1 MPNYAPDTHERA
13 SVAVD
18 LAVPTVLDADLKVFL
33 VKRSTHPFKNL
44 WALPG
49 DFVRSA
55 GERVSVRISPQPLA
69 AASWR
74 PRAYPPGVSRVVQLQ
89 TFGRSGRDPRGRT
102 ISVAWTTLIPPDRA
116 ALIASDSSTGW
127 FSCAEEAPWMRLA
140 FDHADI
146 LQAAID
152 RTRTDIEYTNLAF
165 SPFHRPSRSVRAPEM
180 HEAVKGAKHDARN
193 FRRRFQ
199 RLVDDEKVE
208 EAPDGVT
215 WAEPGLQRCGDS
227 STACNK
233 GCPCG

>member
-1 MPNYAPDTHERA
+1 MPGYAPDTHERA

-18 LAVPTVLDADLKVFL
+18 LAVLTVLDADLKVFL
-33 VKRSTHPFKNL
+33 VKRAAQPFKNL

-49 DFVRSA
+49 GFVRCGRGA
-55 GERVSVRISPQPLA
+55 RLGEDLA
-69 AASWR
+69 AAARRSLR
-74 PRAYPPGVSRVVQLQ
+74 EATGLPNNVSRLAQLH

-102 ISVAWTTLIPPDRA
+102 ISVAWTALVPPDRA
-116 ALIASDSSTGW
+116 ALIQSSDHAGW

-152 RTRTDIEYTNLAF
+152 RTRTDIEHTDLAF
-165 SPFHRPSRSVRAPEM
+165 SLVPTTFTVGELRDV

-199 RLVDDEKVE
+199 RLVEADRVEAAPGRRHLGRARPAKV
-208 EAPDGVT
+208 
-215 WAEPGLQRCGDS
+215 WRFKHGLQ
-227 STACNK
+227 
-233 GCPCG
+233 

>member
-18 LAVPTVLDADLKVFL
+18 LAVLTVLDADLKVFL

-49 DFVRSA
+49 DFVRSGGGTRL
-55 GERVSVRISPQPLA
+55 GEDLA
-69 AASWR
+69 AAARRSLME
-74 PRAYPPGVSRVVQLQ
+74 ATGLPPNVSRVVQLQ

-102 ISVAWTTLIPPDRA
+102 ISVAWTALIPPDRA

-165 SPFHRPSRSVRAPEM
+165 SLVPQTFTVGELRDV

-208 EAPDGVT
+208 EAPGRRHLGRARPAKV
-215 WAEPGLQRCGDS
+215 WRFKHGL
-227 STACNK
+227 
-233 GCPCG
+233 P